1 MPRRRKSWL
10 GAIEKAE
17 DWEDLSA
24 ILEAAQRAFQK
35 GQLTQGQAEKL
46 AIRAAIRAHQV
57 PRDSKPI
64 WAEDLLPER
73 EK

>member
-17 DWEDLSA
+17 DWEDLSE
-24 ILEAAQRAFQK
+24 ILTAAQRAFERGK
-35 GQLTQGQAEKL
+35 LTREQAEKL

-73 EK
+73 DK